1 MIFLKKSKK
10 FLSVILS
17 ILIASSA
24 IGIVP
29 SAEINFEE
37 LPCQIS
43 SRKEITDFKKSKPKN
58 LKTSEPE
65 YGYYYSYYD
74 GSYVSWDKVDN
85 ALCYDIYVKE
95 ESSKNFIL
103 IETTVDNSA
112 FINMSG
118 SSAKVFVK
126 AVAFTS
132 EDKLVESKTSDVI
145 TLKNNNNLQYYDYAI
160 EEEYEAA
167 ATEDSFAISS
177 STNNIAM
184 DTSYYTADGGINP
197 YTYYEVG
204 NTEEYSSAE
213 ESGYKSASTD
223 PVSTF
228 SSDVD
233 TASYANLRRLIN
245 SRSEIPEDSVRIEE
259 MLNYFDYN
267 FSESKSSSPF
277 SFTYEFTDCPWNTD
291 NKIMMIG
298 IQGKDLEET
307 PASNL
312 VFLIDVS
319 GSMNSDDKLPL
330 VLESIKKLTETMSD
344 EDRISIVTYSGYES
358 VILAGATGN
367 SVNTVE
373 KLSSALSAKGSTNGE
388 GGIKAAYELAEK
400 YYIKGG
406 NNRIIL
412 CSDGDLNVGISDT
425 DELVKLITEKR
436 KSNIYLTTL
445 GFGAG
450 NLKDEKMEALAD
462 NGNGKYHYIDNAEEA
477 EKVLVEERNSTL
489 YTIAED
495 VKIQVE
501 FNPENVKSY
510 RLIGY
515 DNRRLDN
522 EDFEN
527 DEKDAGDVGAGD
539 NVIVLYEIV
548 PADGG
553 KSSLKYQTV
562 TNNKSEWAEVRVRY
576 KHPGEKKS
584 LLTKSVIKSSAYTIP
599 SEIGD
604 RLRFSCAVCEFGL
617 ILKDSEYKENASISN
632 VKELLSEV
640 DTSKIGY
647 SKDFVSLVEKYS
659 KTYLTDS
666 D

>member
-1 MIFLKKSKK
+1 MKKSKK
-10 FLSVILS
+10 ILSVILS
-17 ILIASSA
+17 FLIASSTFA
-24 IGIVP
+24 VVP
-29 SAEINFEE
+29 SAEINMDE
-37 LPCQIS
+37 LPCQITS
-43 SRKEITDFKKSKPKN
+43 KKEINDFKKSKPKN
-58 LKTSEPE
+58 LKVSEPD
-65 YGYYYSYYD
+65 YYYYYYSS
-74 GSYVSWDKVDN
+74 GSYISWDKVDN
-85 ALCYDIYVKE
+85 ALCYDIYKKE
-95 ESSKNFIL
+95 ESSNNYIL
-103 IETTVDNSA
+103 AETTVDNCA
-112 FINMSG
+112 FINISEK
-118 SSAKVFVK
+118 SAKIFVK
-126 AVAFTS
+126 AVTYTTA
-132 EDKLVESKTSDVI
+132 DKIVESKGSNVI
-145 TLKNNNNLQYYDYAI
+145 TVKNDYNYYDDYGFV
-160 EEEYEAA
+160 EEEAYADGA
-167 ATEDSFAISS
+167 SQTAVNTITS
-177 STNNIAM
+177 AM
-184 DTSYYTADGGINP
+184 DTGYYESPSNTINP
-197 YTYYEVG
+197 YTYFYEPQ
-204 NTEEYSSAE
+204 NTEEYSSAK

-245 SRSEIPEDSVRIEE
+245 SKSEIPEDSVRIEE

-277 SFTYEFTDCPWNTD
+277 SFTYEFTDCPWNSD

-312 VFLIDVS
+312 VFLVDVS

-330 VLESIKKLTETMSD
+330 VLESISKLTETMSNK
-344 EDRISIVTYSGYES
+344 DRISIVTYSGYES

-373 KLSSALSAKGSTNGE
+373 KLSSALSANGSTNGE
-388 GGIKAAYELAEK
+388 GGIKAAYDLAEK

-425 DELVKLITEKR
+425 DELVNLITEKR
-436 KSNIYLTTL
+436 KSGVYLTTL

-462 NGNGKYHYIDNAEEA
+462 NGNGKYHYIDSAKEA

-501 FNPENVKSY
+501 FNPENVSSY

-553 KSSLKYQTV
+553 KSSLKYQTSSG
-562 TNNKSEWAEVRVRY
+562 NKSEWAEVRVRY
-576 KHPGEKKS
+576 KRPGEKKS
-584 LLTKSVIKSSAYTIP
+584 LITKSVIKGSAYTAP

-617 ILKDSEYKENASISN
+617 ILKDSEYKENASISD
-632 VKELLSEV
+632 VKKLLSGV

-647 SKDFVSLVEKYS
+647 SEDFVTLVDKYS

-666 D
+666 K